1 MWSNIGPNRYSIY
14 FKGKMIPL
22 SRRNTENNS
31 EIIGITREPSW
42 VISVQQSQRELTDHS
57 FSLYILLQV

>member
-1 MWSNIGPNRYSIY
+1 MY
-14 FKGKMIPL
+14 FKGEMIPL
-22 SRRNTENNS
+22 SRRNTEKNS

-42 VISVQQSQRELTDHS
+42 VISVQQSQHELTDHS